1 MLGSFPPIA
10 GLACGKGRGH
20 LMCWAVGGLGLGPH
34 SLPWDGKAHTCAF
47 HLCLFWGVYAS
58 CSDEVERRV
67 PRPAGRRVDFLS
79 GSHLGEWE
87 LSSLVRSTVWLG
99 RVTAALRSGM
109 MAGFLDPLWVGE
121 GGGGGGCGPGRV
133 GSWSEFCRPHPPL
146 PPPGARGWPPGTY
159 KYASTCVPVNRGE
172 NENAT

>member
-121 GGGGGGCGPGRV
+121 GGWWWGWL
-133 GSWSEFCRPHPPL
+133 WSRSSGL
-146 PPPGARGWPPGTY
+146 
-159 KYASTCVPVNRGE
+159 VV
-172 NENAT
+172 